1 MITKTLESAINQ
13 QINKELFS
21 SYLYLSMA
29 YWFEGIGLKGASAW
43 MKTQSEEEREHA
55 MKLVEHLADRGGTV
69 EFSSIEKPK
78 NSWKD
83 PMEAFQE
90 VLKHEQFITKSI
102 HDLYAVAAQ
111 ENDLPAQVMLQ
122 WFVSEQVEEER
133 NAADI
138 ISNMTRIQNHETA
151 VLQLDHQMGKR
162 ARA

>member
-1 MITKTLESAINQ
+1 
-13 QINKELFS
+13 
-21 SYLYLSMA
+21 
-29 YWFEGIGLKGASAW
+29 
-43 MKTQSEEEREHA
+43 

-69 EFSSIEKPK
+69 EFSAIEKPK

-83 PMEAFQE
+83 PMDAFQE

-111 ENDLPAQVMLQ
+111 ENDLPAQIMLQ

-162 ARA
+162 ARS